1 MKVSDIMNDSVVS
14 ISEDESVALAS
25 RLLSRHN
32 VGSLPVCDGSGAL
45 RGMVTDRDIVLRCV
59 ATDRSPRE
67 TSVGEIMTRSL
78 VTVNPGDDAGR
89 AGELMGSAQVRR
101 LPVTENG
108 RLVGIVSLGD
118 MAKVALLNDE
128 SGRAL
133 TQVSENLRMR

>member
-32 VGSLPVCDGSGAL
+32 VGSLPVCDGTGAL
-45 RGMVTDRDIVLRCV
+45 RGMVTDRDIVLRCI

-67 TSVGEIMTRSL
+67 TRVGEIMSRSI
-78 VTVNPGDDAGR
+78 VTVGPGDEAGR
-89 AGELMGSAQVRR
+89 ASELMGTAQVRR
-101 LPVTENG
+101 LPVTEG
-108 RLVGIVSLGD
+108 GKLVGIVSLGD
-118 MAKVALLNDE
+118 MAKVTMLNDE

-133 TQVSENLRMR
+133 TRISENLRER

>member
-1 MKVSDIMNDSVVS
+1 MNDSVVS

-32 VGSLPVCDGSGAL
+32 VGSLPVCDGTGAL

-67 TSVGEIMTRSL
+67 TNVGEIMSRSL
-78 VTVNPGDDAGR
+78 VTVGPGDDAER
-89 AGELMGSAQVRR
+89 AGELMGTAQVRR
-101 LPVTENG
+101 LPVTEDG

-118 MAKVALLNDE
+118 MANVTMLNDE
-128 SGRAL
+128 SRQAL
-133 TQVSENLRMR
+133 TRISENIRGR